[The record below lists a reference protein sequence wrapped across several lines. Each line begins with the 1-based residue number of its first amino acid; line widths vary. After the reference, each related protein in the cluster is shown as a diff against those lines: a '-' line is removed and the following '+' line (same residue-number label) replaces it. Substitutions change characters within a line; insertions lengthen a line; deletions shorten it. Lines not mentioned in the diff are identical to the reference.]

1 MCAVFPRAPLLIK
14 LTEVLSSIHFE
25 SLLMLQLALH
35 GADPSNHR
43 AKEEY
48 TLDELPVYHRADIER
63 LTSTLT
69 HTRLNNL
76 KPPIKIN
83 VTITVFGLWEE
94 GREPE
99 ENQAQGEHANMPEL
113 NLGPSSCE
121 VTALATALLCHTL
134 TEVKFKSMRT

>member
-14 LTEVLSSIHFE
+14 LTEVPSSIHFE
-25 SLLMLQLALH
+25 SLLILQLALH

-43 AKEEY
+43 AKEVY
-48 TLDELPVYHRADIER
+48 TSDELPAYHTADIER

-69 HTRLNNL
+69 LTPRDNL

-83 VTITVFGLWEE
+83 VTFIVFGLWEE

-99 ENQAQGEHANMPEL
+99 ENQAQVEHANMPEL
-113 NLGPSSCE
+113 NLGPFSCE
-121 VTALATALLCHTL
+121 VTVLATASLCHTL
-134 TEVKFKSMRT
+134 TEVKFMHT